1 MVRPKAPVA
10 MMVGCV
16 DMREVGSQM
25 LERFTDRFVL
35 TEGTRGGSIV
45 GDPLA
50 VLRGEFGGCT
60 FEGGLYRV
68 HTLVSAAA
76 ANRLVTD
83 AFPEFRT
90 RASCFAFDWLGRQFA
105 TDRERGAP
113 SDREVLMFEPGTG
126 QVLEIPV
133 PFSAFHDEELVD
145 YTEEALA
152 TRFFAAWKATLG
164 SMLAFDECVG
174 YRTPLF
180 LGGHDDVANLELSD
194 IDVYW
199 TIMGQLRLQ
208 TLRIRPGREIT
219 EARIQDR

>member
-1 MVRPKAPVA
+1 
-10 MMVGCV
+10 
-16 DMREVGSQM
+16 M
-25 LERFTDRFVL
+25 LERFGHKFMV
-35 TEGTRGGSIV
+35 TEGRRGIPVV
-45 GDPLA
+45 GDPHA
-50 VLRGEFGGCT
+50 VLLGEFGGCT
-60 FEGGLYRV
+60 FDGGLYRV
-68 HTLVSAAA
+68 HTPVSATA
-76 ANRLVTD
+76 ANRLVAD

-152 TRFFAAWKATLG
+152 TSFFAAWKAAHG
-164 SMLAFDECVG
+164 SPLAFDECVG

-180 LGGHDDVANLELSD
+180 LGGHDDVENLELSD

-208 TLRIRPGREIT
+208 ALRIRPGRAIT
-219 EARIQDR
+219 DARIEDR